1 MNLPVEVWGIIFS
14 FLPLNDAIEVSAVCK
29 KFNHET
35 RKNEFWSE
43 VTKLHRNERIIYEK
57 YYDAILFWFAI
68 VY

>member
-1 MNLPVEVWGIIFS
+1 MNLPVEVWGIKFS
-14 FLPLNDAIEVSAVCK
+14 FLALNDAIEVSAVCK
-29 KFNHET
+29 KFNYEM

-43 VTKLHRNERIIYEK
+43 VTKLYRNERIIYEK